1 MQKVCFSDKENLS
14 PHPKIGKTH
23 HNALYES
30 RCGWGLS
37 FTEDFVVIPTID
49 LEIQLFMGL
58 VMLQIR
64 SHLAIYEP
72 FEQF

>member
-1 MQKVCFSDKENLS
+1 MDRRS
-14 PHPKIGKTH
+14 
-23 HNALYES
+23 
-30 RCGWGLS
+30 GLKKA

>member
-1 MQKVCFSDKENLS
+1 MNRVVGRE
-14 PHPKIGKTH
+14 
-23 HNALYES
+23 
-30 RCGWGLS
+30 LS

-64 SHLAIYEP
+64 SHLTIYEP